1 MMTNFLVKTFI
12 KNPEDINNPQVR
24 EKYGTLSSI
33 VGIICNIMLFVLK
46 YIMGT
51 LAHSISVI
59 SDAFN
64 NLSDCASCIV
74 TLLGYKMA
82 AKPADKEHPFG
93 HGRIEYLVSLVIAA
107 IIMLMGFELLKDSF
121 FKLFKPQKIE
131 SDYVIIISLIISIC
145 LKLWMSVF
153 NTKLGK
159 SVNSSAM
166 LATAKDSKSDVIA
179 TSATIIAIICSSFTS
194 LPVDSI
200 MGFIISLLILKSGI
214 DIIRDT
220 VDELLGK
227 PVDPD
232 LVKELFRIIK
242 ADERIIGVHDLV
254 IHNYGPSNLIG
265 SCHLEFRTSE
275 NFVLV
280 HDLVDRIEKEI
291 YDKLRVAM
299 TIHMDPIEIDDERV
313 NAKREMIGNILKEIN
328 PELSFHDF
336 RMVSGDTHTNLI
348 FDIVVPFDF
357 ALSNEQIKEKIDKA
371 VNFEAENCFTVITF
385 DRSFT

>member
-1 MMTNFLVKTFI
+1 MTNFLVRKFI
-12 KNPEDINNPQVR
+12 KNPEDKNNPKVR

-33 VGIICNIMLFVLK
+33 VGIVCNIILFILK

-51 LAHSISVI
+51 LSHSISVI

-64 NLSDCASCIV
+64 NLSDCASCFV

-107 IIMLMGFELLKDSF
+107 IIMFMGFELLKDSF

-159 SVNSSAM
+159 TINSSSM
-166 LATAKDSKSDVIA
+166 LATAKDSKSDAVA
-179 TSATIIAIICSSFTS
+179 TSATIIAIICASFTS
-194 LPVDSI
+194 LPIDGI
-200 MGFIISLLILKSGI
+200 IGIIISVLILKAGI

-227 PVDPD
+227 PADPN
-232 LVKELFRIIK
+232 LVQELFRIVK
-242 ADERIIGVHDLV
+242 SDERIIGLHDLV
-254 IHNYGPSNLIG
+254 VHNYGPGNLIG
-265 SCHLEFRTSE
+265 SCHLEFKSSE

-280 HDLVDRIEKEI
+280 HDLVDCIEKEI
-291 YDKLRVAM
+291 FDKLKVMM
-299 TIHMDPIEIDDERV
+299 TIHMDPIEVDDEQV
-313 NAKREMIGNILKEIN
+313 NEKREIIRNILKEIN
-328 PELSFHDF
+328 SELSFHDF

-348 FDIVVPFDF
+348 FDIVVPFDIK
-357 ALSNEQIKEKIDKA
+357 LTNEQIKEKIDNA
-371 VNFEAENCFTVITF
+371 VNCEAENYFTVITF